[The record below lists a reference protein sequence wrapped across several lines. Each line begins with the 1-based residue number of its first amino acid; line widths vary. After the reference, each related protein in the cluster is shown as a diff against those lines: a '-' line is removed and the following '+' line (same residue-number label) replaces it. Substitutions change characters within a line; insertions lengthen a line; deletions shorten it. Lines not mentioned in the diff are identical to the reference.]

1 MKSTPSWLGRAGIS
15 LPVAVVVIWLLALAA
30 PAASNDKADFNSQIR
45 PILSAK
51 CFSCHGPDDRSRK
64 AKLRLDVRDQAT
76 REHDGITAIKP
87 GDLKRSDLVR
97 RITTADPEDLMP
109 PAKFGHPLTPA
120 EIELLKR
127 WVQQGAPYAEHWSFI
142 KPVRPALPKVSQRA
156 WVKNDIDRFILAKLD
171 ANKLKPSPMA
181 DRYALIRRLSLDLI
195 GLPPTPTE
203 VEAFVQ
209 DRSRKAYEKVV
220 DRLLASPAYGEKW
233 TRQWLDLARYAD
245 SYGYGQDSLRP
256 NNPWPYRD
264 WVIKA
269 FNCNLPFDEFTRLQL
284 AGDLL
289 AQPTEEQII
298 ATAFHRNTMTNVEGG
313 TDDEEWRVAAVK
325 DRANVTAQ
333 VWMGL
338 TMGCAQCHSHKF
350 DPISQK
356 EYYQFYAFF
365 NQSEDNDQ
373 PDESPTLPVPNK
385 EQREK
390 IAGLKSQI
398 ADLEKKRAT
407 NDPEVERE
415 FAEWDKA
422 NQPPGVWLVAELS
435 EFASAKGVTF
445 QKLPD
450 QSVLVGTNSPDK
462 DTYTLKLQVSAAGA
476 RALRLEALTD
486 DSLPMHGPGRSDSG
500 NFMLN
505 ELQVTLKTSTVPKRA
520 RFVRIELPG
529 EKRILSLAEVQVFSG
544 GDNVALRGKASQS
557 SVDFDGPPER
567 AIDGNT
573 DGAYESAKSTTHTRD
588 EANPWWEVDLGEE
601 KTLESVAVWNRTDGE
616 VGERLAGFHLLA
628 LDAGRKPVWTTQ
640 VAVAPK
646 PSTTLV
652 PDERAV
658 VFKRATASFSE
669 SGREV
674 AKLTTG
680 SSSSKNGWGIGGA
693 QGKSQTAVFEFA
705 EALPAGE
712 LTVKLVQ
719 NFGKQ
724 HTLGRLRLA
733 LTDSPQ
739 PALAAPEKI
748 QTLLAAAPDAR
759 TAEQRMELRKWFQ
772 QYAAATIEITA
783 RIDGLRKEL
792 DGVKPPQVPIMRDFP
807 PDKARVSHFL
817 NKGNYLDP
825 GDAVSP
831 AAPGAFNAWPAGA
844 PTNRLG
850 VVQWLMSPENPLTA
864 RVTANRLWAQLFGVG
879 LVETEEDFGTQ
890 GSLPSHPELLDWLAV
905 DLRDHGWDLKRFL
918 KTVVMSATYQQS
930 SRVTPEQLQKDPR
943 NRLLSR
949 APRRRLDAEIIRD
962 QALAVSGMLSH
973 KVGGPSVYPPQPD
986 GLWRVA
992 FDGMRAYPTSKGE
1005 DRYRRGLYTVWR
1017 RTIPY
1022 PSMTTFDAPSRESCT
1037 FRRLPTNT
1045 PLQAYVTLNDP
1056 VYVEAAQALARRL
1069 MAEGG
1074 TTVEA
1079 RIRFG
1084 LKLVLARPAAP
1095 AQVAELEKLFESEL
1109 AHYRGQEADA
1119 AKLATEP
1126 LGPLPE
1132 GLNPAEAAAWTVVAN
1147 VLLNLDGVLTK
1158 G

>member
-1 MKSTPSWLGRAGIS
+1 MLPAAVPLHFLQNCIPFFCQSHSLFATVLARTMKSTPSWLGRAGIS

-544 GDNVALRGKASQS
+544 AITWRCAARRRS
-557 SVDFDGPPER
+557 R
-567 AIDGNT
+567 AWI
-573 DGAYESAKSTTHTRD
+573 S
-588 EANPWWEVDLGEE
+588 
-601 KTLESVAVWNRTDGE
+601 
-616 VGERLAGFHLLA
+616 
-628 LDAGRKPVWTTQ
+628 
-640 VAVAPK
+640 
-646 PSTTLV
+646 
-652 PDERAV
+652 
-658 VFKRATASFSE
+658 
-669 SGREV
+669 
-674 AKLTTG
+674 
-680 SSSSKNGWGIGGA
+680 
-693 QGKSQTAVFEFA
+693 
-705 EALPAGE
+705 
-712 LTVKLVQ
+712 
-719 NFGKQ
+719 
-724 HTLGRLRLA
+724 
-733 LTDSPQ
+733 
-739 PALAAPEKI
+739 
-748 QTLLAAAPDAR
+748 
-759 TAEQRMELRKWFQ
+759 
-772 QYAAATIEITA
+772 TA
-783 RIDGLRKEL
+783 RRSAPLMATPTAHTSRRSPPPTRGTRRIRGGKWILAKRKRSSPWL
-792 DGVKPPQVPIMRDFP
+792 FGTARMVRSASDWQVFICSRWT
-807 PDKARVSHFL
+807 
-817 NKGNYLDP
+817 P
-825 GDAVSP
+825 GASRFGPRRSPSRPSP
-831 AAPGAFNAWPAGA
+831 ARRWC
-844 PTNRLG
+844 PTN
-850 VVQWLMSPENPLTA
+850 A
-864 RVTANRLWAQLFGVG
+864 RWFLSAPR
-879 LVETEEDFGTQ
+879 
-890 GSLPSHPELLDWLAV
+890 LPSA
-905 DLRDHGWDLKRFL
+905 
-918 KTVVMSATYQQS
+918 
-930 SRVTPEQLQKDPR
+930 
-943 NRLLSR
+943 R
-949 APRRRLDAEIIRD
+949 AGVR
-962 QALAVSGMLSH
+962 S
-973 KVGGPSVYPPQPD
+973 PS
-986 GLWRVA
+986 
-992 FDGMRAYPTSKGE
+992 
-1005 DRYRRGLYTVWR
+1005 
-1017 RTIPY
+1017 
-1022 PSMTTFDAPSRESCT
+1022 
-1037 FRRLPTNT
+1037 
-1045 PLQAYVTLNDP
+1045 
-1056 VYVEAAQALARRL
+1056 
-1069 MAEGG
+1069 
-1074 TTVEA
+1074 
-1079 RIRFG
+1079 
-1084 LKLVLARPAAP
+1084 
-1095 AQVAELEKLFESEL
+1095 
-1109 AHYRGQEADA
+1109 
-1119 AKLATEP
+1119 
-1126 LGPLPE
+1126 
-1132 GLNPAEAAAWTVVAN
+1132 
-1147 VLLNLDGVLTK
+1147 
-1158 G
+1158 